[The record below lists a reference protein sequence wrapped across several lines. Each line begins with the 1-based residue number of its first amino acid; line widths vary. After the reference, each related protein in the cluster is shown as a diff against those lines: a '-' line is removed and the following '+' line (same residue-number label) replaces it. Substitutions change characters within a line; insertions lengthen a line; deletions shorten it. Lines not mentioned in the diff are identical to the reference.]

1 MKLLDKH
8 SSICFPI
15 GLNVGFACPD
25 GSAVPSLYNVVEEAP
40 NTYYHVHN
48 IADTLYADALTTCGG
63 RIFMA
68 RTQDDWTD
76 VMKLATG
83 HTKRNISSFACRF
96 LHVFFATVFDQKER
110 DCFLF
115 VQRG

>member
-1 MKLLDKH
+1 MKLNEMKLLDNH

-15 GLNVGFACPD
+15 GFNVGFACPD

-40 NTYYHVHN
+40 NTFYHVHN

-63 RIFMA
+63 RIFIA

-76 VMKLATG
+76 VMKLANGNFIIITD
-83 HTKRNISSFACRF
+83 SFTLPF
-96 LHVFFATVFDQKER
+96 LNV
-110 DCFLF
+110 
-115 VQRG
+115 